1 MSSLLSIALCED
13 NPQDAAELC
22 ALLAQ
27 YAPEATVAQ
36 FTSAEA
42 FLASQPAGRF
52 GLVFFD
58 VYLGGITGI
67 EAARRLREQDK
78 NVSIVFTT
86 TSEDHALDGY
96 RVRALHYLIKPVQAA
111 DVAEVLAECRLKAT
125 PPEPPEPGLTLMVSG
140 QKQHI
145 ALADVQYVE
154 VFGKRCLVHT
164 SGGVVETRTPMEQ
177 LAQHLPA
184 PHFVRCHRAYIVN
197 LAHVAKLD
205 GDFVMENGDIVY
217 VRVKNLPEINKAW
230 NRYMAQNLRKEDF
243 HD

>member
-1 MSSLLSIALCED
+1 MFTLFSIALCED

-22 ALLAQ
+22 ALIAQ
-27 YAPEATVAQ
+27 HAPEAAVTQ
-36 FTSAEA
+36 FSGAEA

-58 VYLGGITGI
+58 VYLGGMTGI

-78 NVSIVFTT
+78 DVNIVFTT
-86 TSEDHALDGY
+86 TSKDHALDGY
-96 RVRALHYLIKPVQAA
+96 RVRALHYLIKPVQSA
-111 DVAEVLAECRLKAT
+111 DVAEVLAACRLKAA
-125 PPEPPEPGLTLMVSG
+125 PPEAPVPGLTLMVNG
-140 QKQHI
+140 QKQQI
-145 ALADVQYVE
+145 ALADVQYIE
-154 VFGKRCLVHT
+154 VFGKQCLVHT
-164 SGGVVETRTPMEQ
+164 SGGVLETRTSMEQ

-205 GDFVMENGDIVY
+205 GDFIMENGDIVY
-217 VRVKNLPEINKAW
+217 VRVKNLPEINRAW
-230 NRYMAQNLRKEDF
+230 NRYMAQNLRKEDD